1 MPAPNRTALTIPI
14 EESLH
19 ERICAIAR
27 RKGISVHQ
35 YCEEAIAQAV
45 KGDAQ
50 FLMTI
55 EERLTALSR
64 VDAARKEIFGDHV
77 LRRDAAADIREA
89 RAARADQIDRA
100 ARGDSTAASARHFP
114 YPDRSSANLGA
125 AQ

>member
-1 MPAPNRTALTIPI
+1 MPSPNPTTLTIPI
-14 EESLH
+14 EEPLH

-64 VDAARKEIFGDHV
+64 VDAARKEVFGDHI
-77 LRRDAAADIREA
+77 LRRDAAADIRES

-100 ARGDSTAASARHFP
+100 VRGDWQGES
-114 YPDRSSANLGA
+114 
-125 AQ
+125 